1 MQGQS
6 SRRSGPSGV
15 TRVLAASITAVL
27 TFTSV
32 VGRAQ
37 DARGY
42 PPPPPPA
49 APPAA
54 PAPPASPGV
63 YPAPLS
69 QTTQET
75 YVPQSVALSGPDEI
89 NSWEPGEPI
98 PPGYH
103 PAERVRKGLIIG
115 GAVTFGVLY
124 LLSVIGAAAV
134 HDANS
139 AGGGSDNADALY
151 VPALGPFMQMTHTS
165 SATGNVFNAI
175 NGIGQSAGLV
185 MLIVG
190 LTSPRTILVRNDV
203 GVLRVQPVPYMS
215 SHSAGLGLV
224 ASF

>member
-1 MQGQS
+1 MQGQG

-37 DARGY
+37 DAPGY

-49 APPAA
+49 ASPPS

-103 PAERVRKGLIIG
+103 PAERLRKGLIIG

-124 LLSVIGAAAV
+124 LFSAMGAAIV
-134 HDANS
+134 HDVNAS
-139 AGGGSDNADALY
+139 VGGGDNADALY
-151 VPALGPFMQMTHTS
+151 VPALGPFMQMTHTT
-165 SATGNVFNAI
+165 SASGNLGNAI
-175 NGIGQSAGLV
+175 LGVGQSAGLV

-190 LTSPRTILVRNDV
+190 LTSPRTILVRNDLGAV
-203 GVLRVQPVPYMS
+203 RVQPVPYMG